1 MPAHQ
6 RSFLDATLR
15 RPGPSDLLAAGIAF
29 FLGVILLVIGYAVG
43 LFQAFPFSLVL
54 GLVFGSGLS
63 AVGVSIQHAPRAFLT
78 LMVAAL
84 VVFFL
89 ASLLISAL

>member
-1 MPAHQ
+1 MPAIH

-15 RPGPSDLLAAGIAF
+15 RPEPSDILAAGIAF

-63 AVGVSIQHAPRAFLT
+63 AVGVSFHQSPRAFLT
-78 LMVAAL
+78 LMGAAL
-84 VVFFL
+84 FVFWL
-89 ASLLISAL
+89 AALLISVL